1 MSRRLRPPVPPSV
14 PVAWMGWEEAGRVPA
29 GEPSQFL
36 AEWFASYVM
45 RPHPELGR
53 TGHVCP
59 YMAQATRLNLVRIAV
74 SPLTPE
80 DGAQIAALLRSAQA
94 VFDAIPCED
103 GKRVFRSA
111 IIAFPA
117 CTGPEGIA
125 ALERAQHSLRYRAA
139 LRRHMIGLFE
149 PDSAQPGI
157 ANRAFPSFRAPLP
170 VIAIRTLVER
180 DGPFMLRNPPMAL
193 SYLAAFRRSGLR
205 NLLEAFRGRRADRKL
220 RGPSVPGGAGA

>member
-1 MSRRLRPPVPPSV
+1 
-14 PVAWMGWEEAGRVPA
+14 MGWEEAGRVPA